1 MASEKTTPTPFFCF
15 HGKIGSCHNRPQHD
29 KLKHMVQF
37 FRILLLPLILAVAS
51 LQLQAKSL
59 VKAKFSE
66 DGKWALVPLAD
77 GFDFPVGKPNGDGY
91 YKARGLRLKS
101 PRHLGEDWNGNGGGN
116 SDLGDPVYTIGHGL
130 VTYADDAKGRWGKV
144 VIVRHAFRDP
154 RTGRV
159 LCCQTLYGHLDS
171 IDVELGQLVG
181 RGDQIGTIGTNRGM
195 FPAHLHAELHYNIL
209 ANCGQQGI
217 PKTAK
222 NYGDLTSF
230 INHYRRLER
239 ELKFVW
245 VPVGCFLPYKDTE
258 GL

>member
-1 MASEKTTPTPFFCF
+1 MARVFS
-15 HGKIGSCHNRPQHD
+15 IY
-29 KLKHMVQF
+29 
-37 FRILLLPLILAVAS
+37 LLVVAFVAAFTGANAS
-51 LQLQAKSL
+51 A
-59 VKAKFSE
+59 ATMAEFT
-66 DGKWALVPLAD
+66 DGGKWALVPLAD

-130 VTYADDAKGRWGKV
+130 VTYAADAKGRWGKV
-144 VIVRHAFRDP
+144 VIVRHAFREP
-154 RTGRV
+154 RSGRV
-159 LCCQTLYGHLDS
+159 LCCQTLYGHLDR
-171 IDVELGQLVG
+171 IDVKLGQIVK
-181 RGDQIGTIGTNRGM
+181 RGDQVGTIGTNRGM
-195 FPAHLHAELHYNIL
+195 FPAHLHAELHFNIL

-230 INHYRRLER
+230 INHYRRLRAES
-239 ELKFVW
+239 KYVK

>member
-1 MASEKTTPTPFFCF
+1 MARVFS
-15 HGKIGSCHNRPQHD
+15 IY
-29 KLKHMVQF
+29 
-37 FRILLLPLILAVAS
+37 LLVVAFVAAFTGANAS
-51 LQLQAKSL
+51 A
-59 VKAKFSE
+59 ATMAEFT
-66 DGKWALVPLAD
+66 DGGKWALVPLAD

-130 VTYADDAKGRWGKV
+130 VTYASDAKGRWGKV
-144 VIVRHAFRDP
+144 VIVRHAFREP
-154 RTGRV
+154 RSGRV
-159 LCCQTLYGHLDS
+159 LCCQTLYGHLDR
-171 IDVELGQLVG
+171 IDVKLGQIVK
-181 RGDQIGTIGTNRGM
+181 RGDQVGTIGTNRGM
-195 FPAHLHAELHYNIL
+195 FPAHLHAELHFNIL

-230 INHYRRLER
+230 INHYRRLRAES
-239 ELKFVW
+239 KYVK

>member
-1 MASEKTTPTPFFCF
+1 MARVFS
-15 HGKIGSCHNRPQHD
+15 IY
-29 KLKHMVQF
+29 
-37 FRILLLPLILAVAS
+37 LLVVAFVAAFTS
-51 LQLQAKSL
+51 ANAS
-59 VKAKFSE
+59 AATMAEFT
-66 DGKWALVPLAD
+66 DGGKWALVPLAD

-130 VTYADDAKGRWGKV
+130 VTYAADAKGRWGKV
-144 VIVRHAFRDP
+144 VIVRHAFREP
-154 RTGRV
+154 RSGRV
-159 LCCQTLYGHLDS
+159 LCCQTLYGHLDR
-171 IDVELGQLVG
+171 IDVKLGQIVK
-181 RGDQIGTIGTNRGM
+181 RGDQVGTIGTNRGM
-195 FPAHLHAELHYNIL
+195 FPAHLHAELHFNIL

-230 INHYRRLER
+230 INHYRRLRAES
-239 ELKFVW
+239 KYVK

>member
-1 MASEKTTPTPFFCF
+1 MARVFS
-15 HGKIGSCHNRPQHD
+15 IY
-29 KLKHMVQF
+29 
-37 FRILLLPLILAVAS
+37 LLVVALVAS
-51 LQLQAKSL
+51 FTGAHAS
-59 VKAKFSE
+59 AATMAEFT
-66 DGKWALVPLAD
+66 DGGKWALVPLAD

-130 VTYADDAKGRWGKV
+130 VTYAADAKGRWGKV

-154 RTGRV
+154 KSGEPRSGRV
-159 LCCQTLYGHLDS
+159 LCCQTLYGHLDR
-171 IDVELGQLVG
+171 IDVKLGQLVK
-181 RGDQIGTIGTNRGM
+181 RGDQVGTIGTNRGM
-195 FPAHLHAELHYNIL
+195 FPAHLHAELHFNIL

-230 INHYRRLER
+230 INHYRRLRAES
-239 ELKFVW
+239 KYVK